1 MMPGL
6 LPRLLVLLGVVVAA
20 AASAKA
26 QAPGGPPAVG
36 VITAQKRAVTETEE
50 FVGRIQAI
58 NRVDLNARVT
68 AFVQEKLFTE
78 GAEVKAGDLLYRLER
93 GPFEA
98 AVMQQQA
105 AVSQNTAL
113 LQNAATHTNRA
124 QTLLNTPAGQRSNFE
139 DAQAQQASLAA
150 QVASAQAQLRNAQ
163 INLAYTEIRAPVDGK
178 IGLTQFSIGN
188 VVTPTSGPLSRI
200 VSQDPMYVLFPMA
213 VRSVIALNQRYAER
227 GGMQAVTIKLRLPD
241 GTLFDQ
247 NGSIDFTDP
256 SVSAS
261 TDTIAVR
268 GKIANPIRIAAA
280 GGSPAVRTLT
290 DGEFVTVTVAANEPI
305 PALAIPRAAVLQDQ
319 QGSYVYIV
327 DKDSKAQQRRIILG
341 QSTPELAIIASGLS
355 DGETVVLDGIQR
367 VRPGAPVTPGPAS
380 PTPGWPAPGGPPPAP
395 PAPAAPAARP

>member
-6 LPRLLVLLGVVVAA
+6 LPRLLVLLGVAVLAGTPAA
-20 AASAKA
+20 A

-36 VITAQKRAVTETEE
+36 VIQVQKRAVTETEE

-93 GPFEA
+93 APFEA

-113 LQNAATHTNRA
+113 LQNAVVHTNRA

-178 IGLTQFSIGN
+178 IGLTQFTVGN

-213 VRSVIALNQRYAER
+213 VRSVIALNKRYADR

-241 GTLFDQ
+241 GTMFDQ

-256 SVSAS
+256 SVSVS

-268 GKIANPIRIAAA
+268 GKIANPIRIPGANGA
-280 GGSPAVRTLT
+280 PAVRTLT
-290 DGEFVTVTVAANEPI
+290 DGEFVTVTVAAIEPI
-305 PALAIPRAAVLQDQ
+305 QALAIPRAAVLQDQ

-327 DKDSKAQQRRIILG
+327 DKDNKAQQRRIILG
-341 QSTPELAIIASGLS
+341 QSTPELAIITSGLS

-395 PAPAAPAARP
+395 AASP